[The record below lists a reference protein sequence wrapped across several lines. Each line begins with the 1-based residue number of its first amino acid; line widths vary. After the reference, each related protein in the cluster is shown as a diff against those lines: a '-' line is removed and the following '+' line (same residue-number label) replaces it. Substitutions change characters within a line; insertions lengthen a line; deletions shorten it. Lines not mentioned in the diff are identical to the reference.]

1 MQVPPAAPGRQ
12 EGGAAATR
20 LACMPRLPA
29 ALCSFAVAA
38 AVLAQPAGAQGLLPP
53 ARAAS
58 APPPTCS
65 HCKEKLQTVDAL
77 RAALP
82 AAWSL
87 KLEPEPVFGGEMLV
101 VRAGPTDAPPLL
113 LVHGL
118 GQNGFTD
125 WLPVLPQLA
134 RRWRVTAVDL
144 PGFGYSTGA
153 AAKLSPTNYAR
164 VLDRLIEREGR
175 GPVTVVGHSLGGA
188 VSLRLAHAHPQ
199 RVSKL
204 VLVDAAGILH
214 RTAFTKHSAGI
225 LTGGEGVPEV
235 LREPFGRLRDLGNV
249 VIERILGSPDPTG
262 VLRDNEPLWGLVLG
276 DRANINAGF
285 ALVQEDFSE
294 AVHRTAQPVHILW
307 GEADTI
313 APLRTGEL
321 LARRLPNAQLA
332 TLPGVGHVPMD
343 QATNDFLNLLNAA
356 LANPPAA
363 RKAPPAEDLGDLVC
377 QGQPDRRYS
386 GRYRSVRLEG
396 CTGARLTDLVAD
408 RIVVRNS
415 TVQMTGVRV
424 EAADIA
430 LDVADSEIVATAS
443 DFRGRLAVRADAA
456 RLDFA
461 GVLLEA
467 QGFALQALRK
477 SRLVASVSEIR
488 DAFYRGWWHE
498 DRPLE
503 NALLDTKAPIETEP
517 LPLPFPRAPAS
528 GASR

>member
-1 MQVPPAAPGRQ
+1 MSRSF
-12 EGGAAATR
+12 
-20 LACMPRLPA
+20 A
-29 ALCSFAVAA
+29 ALAAFATA
-38 AVLAQPAGAQGLLPP
+38 AVLALPAAAQGLLPP

-58 APPPTCS
+58 VPPPTCS

-82 AAWSL
+82 PAWSL
-87 KLEPEPVFGGEMLV
+87 KMEPEPVFGGEMLV
-101 VRAGPTDAPPLL
+101 VRAGPAEAPPLL

-125 WLPVLPQLA
+125 WLPVMPALA

-144 PGFGYSTGA
+144 PGFGYSTSA

-164 VLDRLIEREGR
+164 VLDRLIERDGR

-188 VSLRLAHAHPQ
+188 VALRLAQAHPQ

-225 LTGGEGVPEV
+225 LTGGDGNVPEA
-235 LREPFGRLRDLGNV
+235 LRVPFGRLRDLGNI
-249 VIERILGSPDPTG
+249 VIERVFGSPDPTG
-262 VLRDNEPLWGLVLG
+262 VLRDNELLWGLVLG
-276 DRANINAGF
+276 DRANLNAGF

-294 AVHRTAQPVHILW
+294 AVHRVAQPVQVIW
-307 GEADTI
+307 GEADAI
-313 APLRTGEL
+313 APPRTGEL
-321 LARRLPNAQLA
+321 LARRLPNAQLR

-343 QATNDFLNLLNAA
+343 QATNDFLTLLNAA

-363 RKAPPAEDLGDLVC
+363 RPAPPSEDLGDLVC

-396 CTGARLTDLVAD
+396 CTGARLTDLVAE
-408 RIVVRNS
+408 RIVVRDS
-415 TVQMTGVRV
+415 TVQMLGVKV
-424 EAADIA
+424 NAADIA
-430 LDVADSEIVATAS
+430 LDVSNSEVVATAS
-443 DFRGRLAVRADAA
+443 DFRGRLAVRADAS
-456 RLDFA
+456 RLDLA

-467 QGFALQALRK
+467 QGFAVQALRK
-477 SRLVASVSEIR
+477 SRFVASVSEIR

-517 LPLPFPRAPAS
+517 LPLPLPFPFPPAAAS